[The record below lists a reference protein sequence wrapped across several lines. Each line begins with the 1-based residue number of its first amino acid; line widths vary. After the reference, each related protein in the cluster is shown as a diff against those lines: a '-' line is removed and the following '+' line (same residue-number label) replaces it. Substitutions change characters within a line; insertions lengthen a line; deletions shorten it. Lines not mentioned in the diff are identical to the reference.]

1 MQQININN
9 VGGNMKRSHL
19 ALWTMLIVLC
29 LSWVSYGE
37 DIRPIA
43 SFSFAKSSF
52 QVNEP
57 ITAIDES
64 YSPIEN
70 KITKREWKCVINGK
84 KKTSASVTTLLHG
97 VKKGK
102 VQVYLRVKDSS
113 GVWSEWTN
121 KTITI
126 VDPIPLKL
134 TSFKSEQ
141 STYSVGEKLQLKY
154 TYDNPNDIEI
164 KSQKW
169 RYKNLS
175 IDGNTISG
183 RPRYFKTPGIYE
195 VTLELQDEWGN
206 WSNKLSCKVNVS
218 TKVVERNGF
227 YLFEKGKQGDLI
239 DGYVDKDYNSF
250 DAADIVSVED
260 IPGTMIMSNSPESI
274 YSSGVL
280 YKDTTKGVGR
290 LLVHHQNRT
299 AYSKK
304 LMVLVSTPEEK
315 PVSLKISNK
324 AIAGP
329 NKHILQTGQTAVVS
343 YLYGSAAKEYT
354 IKPGQTVCIYDSS
367 LTKGWNS
374 EEVVSGTLDFDS
386 TGEITWKVVAMDVGA
401 SIDNVS
407 KLQVLARDVHNR
419 GTFDVIE
426 RRYVLNLNDI
436 KEPMKLV
443 LGREKE
449 EWLQGIDALTGDTIW
464 NKGNYGLPIK
474 IVVKNN
480 EKLGVVANARGGKI
494 LGALKWNSS
503 KVFRIP
509 NDDVLSSQT
518 VAALV
523 GTIDAESNNEIVYM
537 LPNGSSAPILFGFI
551 PKSQWK

>member
-1 MQQININN
+1 
-9 VGGNMKRSHL
+9 MKRRWVV
-19 ALWTMLIVLC
+19 LWTILVILSLC
-29 LSWVSYGE
+29 GVSYGE
-37 DIRPIA
+37 DTRPIA
-43 SFSFAKSSF
+43 SFKFAKTSF

-57 ITAIDES
+57 ITAVDES

-70 KITKREWKCVINGK
+70 KIIKREWMCTINGK
-84 KKTSASVTTLLHG
+84 KKTSASVTTLLNG

-113 GVWSEWTN
+113 GNWSEWTSN
-121 KTITI
+121 TIHI
-126 VDPIPLKL
+126 IDPIPFKI

-141 STYSVGEKLQLKY
+141 STYSVGEKLQLNY

-164 KSQKW
+164 KSQRW

-175 IDGNTISG
+175 TNGNTISG
-183 RPRYFKTPGIYE
+183 RPRYFKKPGIYE

-206 WSNKLSCKVNVS
+206 WSNKVSCKVNVS
-218 TKVVERNGF
+218 TKVVERNGY
-227 YLFEKGKQGDLI
+227 YLFERGKQGDLI

-250 DAADIVSVED
+250 EAADIVSVED
-260 IPGTMIMSNSPESI
+260 VPGTLLMSNSPESI
-274 YSSGVL
+274 YSSGIL
-280 YKDTTKGVGR
+280 YEDTTKGVGR

-304 LMVLVSTPEEK
+304 LMVLISTPEK
-315 PVSLKISNK
+315 QPVTLKISNQ

-329 NKHILQTGQTAVVS
+329 NKHILQTGQTAVVT
-343 YLYGSAAKEYT
+343 YLYGSATKNYT
-354 IKPGQTVCIYDSS
+354 VKPGQTICIYDSS
-367 LTKGWNS
+367 STKGWNS

-386 TGEITWKVVAMDVGA
+386 TGEITWKVVAMDA
-401 SIDNVS
+401 KSSIDNIS
-407 KLQVLARDVHNR
+407 KLKVLARDVHNR
-419 GTFDVIE
+419 GTFNVIE
-426 RRYVLNLNDI
+426 RQYVLNLSDI

-449 EWLQGIDALTGDTIW
+449 EWLQGTDALTGDTIW

-474 IVVKNN
+474 IMVKNN
-480 EKLGVVANARGGKI
+480 EDIGVIANARGGNI
-494 LGALKWNSS
+494 LGALKWNNS

-509 NDDVLSSQT
+509 NEDVLSSQT

-523 GTIDAESNNEIVYM
+523 GTIKAQSSNEIVYM